1 MLLAMVCLPVAAQE
15 LVSFTG
21 ATMGTR
27 YTVTIAERQDVAEI
41 QKSVDAL
48 LVKINK
54 QMSTYDPDSEVSR
67 FNQSTGT
74 DWFTVSPETA
84 TVVAFALKVAQ
95 ESGGAFDPTIG
106 PIVNLWGFGPEGRRK
121 KPPTDAEIAKVLER
135 VGYKKLAVRKDPPAL
150 RKEIPGIYVDL
161 SAVAKGF
168 AVDEITELLVRAN
181 CPKSLVV
188 IGGDIRANGMKP
200 DGSPWQI
207 GIESPD
213 GAGKAVERKV
223 PLRYTAVSTS
233 GDWNNSFKHDGQRY
247 SHVIDPRTGRPVPH
261 KLASVTVY
269 ADQSMHADCWD
280 TMLLVLG
287 EEQGLKWCEKHDVAA
302 MFFSRHPDG
311 TIRVRESQGVAKRI
325 SP

>member
-1 MLLAMVCLPVAAQE
+1 MVCLPVTAQE

-27 YTVTIAERQDVAEI
+27 YTVTIAERKDVLEI
-41 QKSVDAL
+41 QKCVDAL

-54 QMSTYDPDSEVSR
+54 QMSTYDPQSELSQ
-67 FNQSTGT
+67 FNKFEET
-74 DWFTVSPETA
+74 DWFPVSRETA
-84 TVVAFALKVAQ
+84 IVVAFALQVAQ

-106 PIVNLWGFGPEGRRK
+106 PIVNLWGFGPEGRRQE
-121 KPPTDAEIAKVLER
+121 PPTDAAIAKALKR

-150 RKEIPGIYVDL
+150 RKEVPGIYVDL

-168 AVDEITELLVRAN
+168 AVDEISELLMRAN
-181 CPKSLVV
+181 CPQSLVV
-188 IGGDIRANGMKP
+188 IGGDIRANGTKP
-200 DGSPWQI
+200 DGLPWQI

-213 GAGKAVERKV
+213 GAGKPVQKKV
-223 PLRYTAVSTS
+223 PLENTAVSTS
-233 GDWNNSFKHDGQRY
+233 GDWNNSFSHEGRRY

-261 KLASVTVY
+261 TLASVTVF
-269 ADQSMHADCWD
+269 AGQSMQADCWD

-287 EEQGLKWCEKHDVAA
+287 EREGLKWCEKHDVAA

-311 TIRVRESQGVAKRI
+311 TVGVRESQSVAERL